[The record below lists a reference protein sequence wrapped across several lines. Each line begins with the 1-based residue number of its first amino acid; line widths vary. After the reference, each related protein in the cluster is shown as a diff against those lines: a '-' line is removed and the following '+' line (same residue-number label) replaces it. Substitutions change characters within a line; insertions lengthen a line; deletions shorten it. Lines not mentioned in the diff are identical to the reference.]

1 MAQTSASGN
10 SGNSGNPGG
19 GLERNSRALPREGAQ
34 ASSLRAIPADHEAER
49 AVLGALL
56 LDHDALYKVAD
67 KLRPESFD
75 LPRHRVIYGAFLE
88 LSHKHQGITLLT
100 LRSYLEEVGELEA
113 IGGLGALTSLADAV
127 VTAAHVEYH
136 AELVHQRS
144 LARALI
150 RTCEG
155 IAARGYDAAE
165 PIAELLD
172 DAEREVLHIG
182 MGRSMGSFRSVSDE
196 LESTVDYIEK
206 VQDGQIVGVRTGFDD
221 LDRLTGGLHGGD
233 LVIIASRPS
242 VGKTA
247 FALNLARNHALEQN
261 GCVCLFSLEMSRREL
276 VVRML
281 LGEAQVDNER
291 FRNGM
296 LSEKDWRAITR
307 AATRIQEARIYLD
320 ESVAV
325 TVGDLMARARRLN
338 REHQLSL
345 VIIDYIQLIQG
356 RTTVERR
363 EQQVADIS
371 RSLKLL
377 AKELNV
383 PVMALSQLNRGPEGR
398 PDKRPMLADL
408 RESGALEQDADVVV
422 FIYRDEVYHEDTP
435 DVGIA
440 EIILAKHRNGPIG
453 TLRLQFTKEHARFHD
468 LTGRAPSSP
477 ESGFGSEP
485 EPGFGL
491 DSDLP
496 FGKE

>member
-1 MAQTSASGN
+1 
-10 SGNSGNPGG
+10 
-19 GLERNSRALPREGAQ
+19 
-34 ASSLRAIPADHEAER
+34 
-49 AVLGALL
+49 
-56 LDHDALYKVAD
+56 
-67 KLRPESFD
+67 
-75 LPRHRVIYGAFLE
+75 
-88 LSHKHQGITLLT
+88 
-100 LRSYLEEVGELEA
+100 
-113 IGGLGALTSLADAV
+113 
-127 VTAAHVEYH
+127 
-136 AELVHQRS
+136 
-144 LARALI
+144 
-150 RTCEG
+150 
-155 IAARGYDAAE
+155 
-165 PIAELLD
+165 
-172 DAEREVLHIG
+172 
-182 MGRSMGSFRSVSDE
+182 
-196 LESTVDYIEK
+196 
-206 VQDGQIVGVRTGFDD
+206 
-221 LDRLTGGLHGGD
+221 
-233 LVIIASRPS
+233 
-242 VGKTA
+242 
-247 FALNLARNHALEQN
+247 
-261 GCVCLFSLEMSRREL
+261 
-276 VVRML
+276 
-281 LGEAQVDNER
+281 
-291 FRNGM
+291 
-296 LSEKDWRAITR
+296 
-307 AATRIQEARIYLD
+307 
-320 ESVAV
+320 
-325 TVGDLMARARRLN
+325 MARARRLN

-485 EPGFGL
+485 EPGLGL